1 MSEKNYITFID
12 SAGRNIFG
20 TTSSETD
27 SSVKVENPV
36 MILVQQ
42 QENGQMAVQL
52 YPLFFAEFTKP
63 DANDSRN
70 SYFTYEKAGIAVG
83 SDFEIDP
90 RIVEQYER
98 IINPTLVPNEGPVAG
113 QDPEVVKL
121 FDEAET
127 K

>member
-1 MSEKNYITFID
+1 MSDKNYTTFID

-20 TTSSETD
+20 EALEETD
-27 SSVKVENPV
+27 SNIKVGNPV

-52 YPLFFAEFTKP
+52 YPLFFAEFIQP
-63 DANDSRN
+63 GENDVRTSA
-70 SYFTYEKAGIAVG
+70 FTYTKASIATA

-98 IINPTLVPNEGPVAG
+98 IVNPTLVPTNQGDE
-113 QDPEVVKL
+113 PEVVKL
-121 FDEAET
+121 FDEDG

>member
-1 MSEKNYITFID
+1 MSDKNYTTFID

-20 TTSSETD
+20 ESVEETD
-27 SSVKVENPV
+27 SSIKVGNPV

-52 YPLFFAEFTKP
+52 YPLFFAEFIKP
-63 DANDSRN
+63 DASDTRYSA
-70 SYFTYEKAGIAVG
+70 FTYPRSSIAMA
-83 SDFEIDP
+83 SDFEVDP

-98 IINPTLVPNEGPVAG
+98 IVNPQLVPADEVT
-113 QDPEVVKL
+113 DPEVVKL
-121 FDEAET
+121 FDEKES

>member
-1 MSEKNYITFID
+1 MPEKNYITFID

-20 TTSSETD
+20 TTSEETD
-27 SSVKVENPV
+27 SALKVENPV

-52 YPLFFAEFTKP
+52 YPLFFAEFTNP
-63 DANDSRN
+63 GYNDSRKN
-70 SYFTYEKAGIAVG
+70 YFTYQKTAIAIG

-98 IINPTLVPNEGPVAG
+98 IVNPTLAPANAENAG
-113 QDPEVVKL
+113 DPEVIKL
-121 FDEAET
+121 FDEEE